1 MFFQNMNHLTI
12 YLNNTCR
19 ILGAIVIVLGL
30 YSVLWG
36 KSKDEPSNS
45 FSDMDIELP
54 RSTPQVVTFSL
65 KANTETDTMNASVVN
80 SRNNTNESV

>member
-1 MFFQNMNHLTI
+1 MNHLTI

>member
-1 MFFQNMNHLTI
+1 M
-12 YLNNTCR
+12 
-19 ILGAIVIVLGL
+19 IVLGL

-45 FSDMDIELP
+45 FSDMDTELP

-65 KANTETDTMNASVVN
+65 KANTEMDIKDASVVI
-80 SRNNTNESV
+80 SRANTSESV

>member
-1 MFFQNMNHLTI
+1 M
-12 YLNNTCR
+12 
-19 ILGAIVIVLGL
+19 IVLGL

-45 FSDMDIELP
+45 FSDMDIEFP

-65 KANTETDTMNASVVN
+65 KSNTETDTMDASVVT
-80 SRNNTNESV
+80 SRHNTNESV